1 MGHPDRKA
9 LVETTI
15 LALIPVLF
23 LNFAAAVTF
32 VIGQLQPDG
41 SPEETLWDGCTVG
54 GGHGCQGVNVVA
66 LLTFPVAHVL
76 YFARGPKLVKSF

>member
-9 LVETTI
+9 LVETTV

-23 LNFAAAVTF
+23 LNLAAAVTF

-41 SPEETLWDGCTVG
+41 SPEETLAAFTR
-54 GGHGCQGVNVVA
+54 VNSVMVA
-66 LLTFPVAHVL
+66 
-76 YFARGPKLVKSF
+76 